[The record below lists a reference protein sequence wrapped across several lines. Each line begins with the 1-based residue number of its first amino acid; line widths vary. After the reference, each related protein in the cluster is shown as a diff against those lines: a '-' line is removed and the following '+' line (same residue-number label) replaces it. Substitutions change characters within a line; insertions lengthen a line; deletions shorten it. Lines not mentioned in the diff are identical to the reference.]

1 LKVEGDVLEMKV
13 GIFREKRVLCLLV
26 CQDGKKLLELIDM
39 ETKMRERLITPGQIQ
54 AGSSIHVRDSR
65 LYCLSLPN
73 LYIFQDEDC
82 RVGMYFNEFYHCL
95 YVV

>member
-1 LKVEGDVLEMKV
+1 MKVEGDVLEMKV
-13 GIFREKRVLCLLV
+13 GIFRDKRVLCLLV

-82 RVGMYFNEFYHCL
+82 RVGKYFNEFYHCL